1 MNSNLFFSI
10 IILLLIAGFAY
21 FVFKNKLK
29 NFDLKESLI
38 NNTANVMKVIQT
50 FSTASEVIILS
61 MIAIGSGRMTLIDS
75 IARYSLMGVI
85 EVVTTLLFI
94 IVFEHSINHA
104 KKDGYISVLEAII
117 VIIKTVPVFF
127 VALYFTGTINTAYE
141 ESINIV
147 ELQKMTPTTWLERN
161 IPYFSTYIET
171 DPNGFTDSMY
181 DPETG
186 ELYPQGRYEWSA
198 LFSIYVTPFLNIF
211 LVVLTLFQTFRK
223 NKKGLGWKKALFA
236 LNKENPKD
244 DSKKEENEKNESS
257 INTNNNIKVH
267 SISDVLIDNLNI
279 NEKWFGIKEKDFEK
293 NLFRYCGLN
302 FNTKENI
309 RETDKTHKDVLG
321 GSKNPVDVLEDVQKF
336 VIGNGLGSNKSGLKG
351 INAYGN
357 YISELKNKINFDKE
371 SYLKI
376 KKKLNG
382 ISNKSSNESLKLSS
396 ELKSKLKSIN
406 DKITPL
412 VSSNSNRRSLIEE
425 QLNRFSSW
433 GFEQIDYNYDD
444 QEFVNNE
451 NYIEEINKFYTKESS
466 FN

>member
-1 MNSNLFFSI
+1 M
-10 IILLLIAGFAY
+10 
-21 FVFKNKLK
+21 
-29 NFDLKESLI
+29 
-38 NNTANVMKVIQT
+38 
-50 FSTASEVIILS
+50 
-61 MIAIGSGRMTLIDS
+61 
-75 IARYSLMGVI
+75 
-85 EVVTTLLFI
+85 
-94 IVFEHSINHA
+94 
-104 KKDGYISVLEAII
+104 
-117 VIIKTVPVFF
+117 
-127 VALYFTGTINTAYE
+127 
-141 ESINIV
+141 
-147 ELQKMTPTTWLERN
+147 
-161 IPYFSTYIET
+161 
-171 DPNGFTDSMY
+171 
-181 DPETG
+181 
-186 ELYPQGRYEWSA
+186 
-198 LFSIYVTPFLNIF
+198 
-211 LVVLTLFQTFRK
+211 
-223 NKKGLGWKKALFA
+223 
-236 LNKENPKD
+236 
-244 DSKKEENEKNESS
+244 
-257 INTNNNIKVH
+257 
-267 SISDVLIDNLNI
+267 
-279 NEKWFGIKEKDFEK
+279 
-293 NLFRYCGLN
+293 
-302 FNTKENI
+302 
-309 RETDKTHKDVLG
+309 
-321 GSKNPVDVLEDVQKF
+321 LEDVQKF